1 MLKNIYE
8 IIIYEI
14 YKLDLLNGKYSD
26 SEIFLKESKKQNIS
40 DIKYQKN
47 GKYDFKDKKN
57 LSAKHSRKM
66 LKK

>member
-26 SEIFLKESKKQNIS
+26 SEILLKESKKQNIS

-47 GKYDFKDKKN
+47 GKYDSKDKKT
-57 LSAKHSRKM
+57 LSAKHNRKM

>member
-26 SEIFLKESKKQNIS
+26 SEIIIKESKKQNIS

-47 GKYDFKDKKN
+47 GKYDSKDKKN